1 MKYISDK
8 IMMKNNMTI
17 LLWNQQIYISRMTF
31 IRLKLNIRL
40 VKVSLIRSRQSLLIC
55 RKLKDI
61 FLNISNMLAY
71 VNNYI
76 FVVNLCAIGK
86 KKGKK
91 K

>member
-17 LLWNQQIYISRMTF
+17 LLWNQQIYIYIYRMTF

-76 FVVNLCAIGK
+76 FVVNLCE
-86 KKGKK
+86 
-91 K
+91 

>member
-8 IMMKNNMTI
+8 IIMKNNMTI

-76 FVVNLCAIGK
+76 FVVNLCE
-86 KKGKK
+86 
-91 K
+91 

>member
-1 MKYISDK
+1 
-8 IMMKNNMTI
+8 MMKNNMTI

-76 FVVNLCAIGK
+76 FVVNLCE
-86 KKGKK
+86 
-91 K
+91 

>member
-76 FVVNLCAIGK
+76 FVVNLCE
-86 KKGKK
+86 
-91 K
+91 

>member
-1 MKYISDK
+1 
-8 IMMKNNMTI
+8 MMKNNMTI

-76 FVVNLCAIGK
+76 FVVYLCE
-86 KKGKK
+86 
-91 K
+91 

>member
-1 MKYISDK
+1 
-8 IMMKNNMTI
+8 MMKNNMTI
-17 LLWNQQIYISRMTF
+17 LLWNQQIYIYIYRMTF

-76 FVVNLCAIGK
+76 FVVNLCE
-86 KKGKK
+86 
-91 K
+91 

>member
-1 MKYISDK
+1 
-8 IMMKNNMTI
+8 MMKNNITI
-17 LLWNQQIYISRMTF
+17 LLWNQQIYIYIYRMTF

-76 FVVNLCAIGK
+76 FVVNLCE
-86 KKGKK
+86 
-91 K
+91 